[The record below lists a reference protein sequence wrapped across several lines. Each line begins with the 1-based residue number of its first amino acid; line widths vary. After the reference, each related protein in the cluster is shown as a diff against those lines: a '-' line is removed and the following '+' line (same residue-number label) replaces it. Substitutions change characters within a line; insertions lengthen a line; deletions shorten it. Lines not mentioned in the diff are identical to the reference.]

1 MTLARD
7 HVAKRPSVSAE
18 FAKQTLS
25 CVEGGI
31 CMLIVFQV
39 CFFVGIGLIV
49 ISFLLGNLFDAIG
62 IDGFDLDIDFLG
74 NTVFIPSSPVLL
86 ELFFMVFGGIGWI
99 LIDVSPSL
107 AMLLIIPIATAVGL
121 FVSILV
127 YQLVLKPLK
136 KAQNTSTPNAQDLV
150 GLRATVTET
159 ICSGGFGEIG
169 YVINGN
175 SFNSPAK
182 ATNGGEIKTGK
193 DVAIC
198 WIEDHVFYV
207 SSLDDIGT
215 KTNKVSV

>member
-1 MTLARD
+1 
-7 HVAKRPSVSAE
+7 
-18 FAKQTLS
+18 
-25 CVEGGI
+25 
-31 CMLIVFQV
+31 MLIVFQV

-62 IDGFDLDIDFLG
+62 IDGFDLDIDFFG

-99 LIDVSPSL
+99 LIDVSLSL
-107 AMLLIIPIATAVGL
+107 AVFLIIPIATAVGL

-136 KAQNTSTPNAQDLV
+136 KAQNTSAPSAQDLV

-169 YVINGN
+169 YVVNGN
-175 SFNSPAK
+175 SFTSPAQ

-215 KTNKVSV
+215 QTNKVSV